1 MSRNSKRNSTRIK
14 SQQFEEFLSINPIQ
28 IPTQFNQKKFSVHD
42 LVGIRPMTRNQQRMF
57 DLYNDGYNISS
68 TGYAGTGKTFLALY
82 LALNEL
88 LDPET
93 QYERIIIVRSVAT
106 VREVGFLPGTLEEK
120 TEVFEVPYIETFD
133 QLFKKTNQYKYMKM
147 AGLVEFVTT
156 SFIRGVTFR
165 NAIVIFDECQNATYE
180 ELSTVITRLD
190 SSSKLIICGDTKQN
204 DLIRKKSDVS
214 GFPQFINVL
223 NRIPSF
229 RNVQYELDD
238 IVRGGIVKEFL
249 IAEDRVDKE

>member
-1 MSRNSKRNSTRIK
+1 MSRNSKRNSTRVK
-14 SQQFEEFLSINPIQ
+14 TQQFEEFLSSNPIQ
-28 IPTQFNQKKFSVHD
+28 IPTQYNQKKFSVHD
-42 LVGIRPMTRNQQRMF
+42 MIGIKPMTRNQQRMF
-57 DLYNDGYNISS
+57 DLYSEGYNIAS

-82 LALNEL
+82 LALNEI
-88 LDPET
+88 LD
-93 QYERIIIVRSVAT
+93 QDSIYEKIIIVRSVAT
-106 VREVGFLPGTLEEK
+106 VRDVGFLPGTLEEK
-120 TEVFEVPYIETFD
+120 TEVFEMPYKETFD
-133 QLFKKTNQYKYMKM
+133 ELFKKTNQYKYMKM

-204 DLIRKKSDVS
+204 DLIRKKTDVS
-214 GFPQFINVL
+214 GFPKFINVL
-223 NRIPSF
+223 NKMPSF

-238 IVRGGIVKEFL
+238 IVRGDIVKEFL
-249 IAEDRVDKE
+249 IAEDMVDSM